1 MRQELEKVRFLT
13 GNAQMIEGSAQTPAL
28 PTWSERVTDFFAA
41 FSRNLMADPRSRRF
55 EDIMSYAFWIRKASL
70 SQIRE
75 HYYADVYGKLGRGV
89 AFHIAPS
96 NVPINFAVS
105 FTSAFLAGN
114 VNIVRLS
121 NKPFEQVQIITD
133 ALKKTFSEGMEWA
146 ERYLILIRYEHDDAV
161 TAYLSSLCDVRIIW
175 GGNRTIEQIRKAPLP
190 PRAIEMA
197 FADRHS
203 LALLDAEA
211 VLKADA
217 KKLAADFYI
226 DTYYTDQ
233 NACSSPRMV
242 VWFGETEKVARAQ
255 EYFWEAVEALVS
267 ERYEF
272 QPIQA
277 IDKLEQFCLL
287 AAEQGETAA
296 QAEGFRD
303 HRTNRMVRV
312 QVGKATEMLMDYKL
326 GGGYFFE
333 MQVRGMDE
341 LLPVLGKPCQTI
353 SFYGLDRESLQNF
366 VLQKGIRGVDRIVPI
381 GKTMDLTFKWDG
393 YDMIQNMSRS
403 VYAPEYQKTNSG
415 KCLSYVD

>member
-13 GNAQMIEGSAQTPAL
+13 GNAQMIEGSTQTPAL

-41 FSRNLMADPRSRRF
+41 FSKNLMANPKSRRF

-217 KKLAADFYI
+217 KKLAADFYT

-242 VWFGETEKVARAQ
+242 VWFGETEKVAQAQ
-255 EYFWEAVEALVS
+255 EHFWGAVEALVN
-267 ERYEF
+267 EQYEF
-272 QPIQA
+272 QPIQS

-287 AAEQGETAA
+287 AAEQGEVDARA
-296 QAEGFRD
+296 DGYGSGG
-303 HRTNRMVRV
+303 TNRVVRV
-312 QVGKATEMLMDYKL
+312 SVRRLTPELMDYKL

-333 MQVRGMDE
+333 FRAEDPEE
-341 LLPVLGKPCQTI
+341 LLPVLGKSCQTL
-353 SFYGLDRESLQNF
+353 SYFGLDREQIQRF
-366 VLQKGIRGVDRIVPI
+366 VLDHGIRGVDRIVPV

-393 YDMIQNMSRS
+393 YDMIRNLSRW
-403 VYAPEYQKTNSG
+403 VYAPEYTLEK
-415 KCLSYVD
+415 